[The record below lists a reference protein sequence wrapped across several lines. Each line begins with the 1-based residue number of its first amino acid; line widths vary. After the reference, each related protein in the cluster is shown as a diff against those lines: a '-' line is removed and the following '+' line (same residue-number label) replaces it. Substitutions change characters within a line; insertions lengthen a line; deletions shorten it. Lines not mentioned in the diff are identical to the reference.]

1 MSNQVNTQL
10 YERASEMIEFW
21 TGTQHAQRIEYIM
34 SLNDL
39 DELER
44 AVREAESEAYREIK
58 NEAYSEAQDEMTPE
72 RAEAMYVEAERKLD
86 GLREDGV
93 FKEFGDVF

>member
-21 TGTQHAQRIEYIM
+21 TNTQHAQRIEYIM
-34 SLNDL
+34 TLNDL
-39 DELER
+39 DELEK
-44 AVREAESEAYREIK
+44 AVREAESEAYRELK
-58 NEAYSEAQDEMTPE
+58 NEAYSEVQDEMTDE
-72 RAEAMYVEAERKLD
+72 RADVM
-86 GLREDGV
+86 